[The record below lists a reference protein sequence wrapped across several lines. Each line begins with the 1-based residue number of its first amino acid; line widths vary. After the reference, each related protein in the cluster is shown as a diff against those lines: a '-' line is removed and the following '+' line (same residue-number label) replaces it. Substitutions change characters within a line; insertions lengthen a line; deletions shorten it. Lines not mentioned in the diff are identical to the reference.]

1 MANKERGPLPALMR
15 GAVVGIA
22 ALTLAACDGVFFI
35 VSPGGGV
42 VAVNATI
49 VAFVGVGCAQGR
61 FDPSFDVRIDAAS
74 TVDLTSVTLQ
84 MDDGTSA
91 GGPVIPIST
100 PALESEF
107 GSVRIAQGAT
117 RSFGF
122 RPDFACGPLPP
133 QSVSAHIEYVDLM
146 GRRQTVT
153 ARGPRLGAL

>member
-1 MANKERGPLPALMR
+1 M
-15 GAVVGIA
+15 VGLA
-22 ALTLAACDGVFFI
+22 ALALAACDGVLFI

-42 VAVNATI
+42 AAVNATI

-61 FDPSFDVRIDAAS
+61 FDPSFDVRIDASS
-74 TVDLTSVTLQ
+74 TVELASVTLQ
-84 MDDGTSA
+84 MVDGTSV
-91 GGPVIPIST
+91 GGPVIPFST
-100 PALESEF
+100 QALENEF

-122 RPDFACGPLPP
+122 RPHFACGPLPP

-153 ARGPRLGAL
+153 AEGPRLGAH